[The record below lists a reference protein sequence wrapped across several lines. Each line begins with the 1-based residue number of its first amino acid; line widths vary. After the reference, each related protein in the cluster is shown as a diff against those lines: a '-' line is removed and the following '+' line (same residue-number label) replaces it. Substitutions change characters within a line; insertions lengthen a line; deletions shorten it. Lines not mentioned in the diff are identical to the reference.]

1 LRTQQI
7 IAHET
12 GVTDTVDPMG
22 GSYFLETLTNQV
34 ESSGYEYF
42 RRIEDLGGV
51 IPSLEMGFFQREIA
65 DAAYVYQLEED
76 RKERITVGVNEF
88 FTDEAL
94 DIPLLKVDRAGEQ
107 IQVEK
112 LNQVRRQRDNRDVAE
127 KLRALEQAAKGSDNL
142 MQPLLDAVN
151 SYATLSE
158 MMDVFR
164 SVFGE
169 YNPSWG
175 Y

>member
-1 LRTQQI
+1 ME
-7 IAHET
+7 A
-12 GVTDTVDPMG
+12 
-22 GSYFLETLTNQV
+22 
-34 ESSGYEYF
+34 SGYDYF

-51 IPSLEMGFFQREIA
+51 IPSLESGFFQREIA
-65 DAAYVYQLEED
+65 DAAYVYQQEED
-76 RKERITVGVNEF
+76 RKERITVGVNEYF
-88 FTDEAL
+88 SDDAL
-94 DIPLLKVDRAGEQ
+94 DIPLLQVDRAGEQ
-107 IQVEK
+107 VQIER

-142 MQPLLDAVN
+142 MQPLLNAVN

-164 SVFGE
+164 DVFGE

>member
-1 LRTQQI
+1 
-7 IAHET
+7 
-12 GVTDTVDPMG
+12 M
-22 GSYFLETLTNQV
+22 
-34 ESSGYEYF
+34 
-42 RRIEDLGGV
+42 
-51 IPSLEMGFFQREIA
+51 IPALKSGFFQHEIA
-65 DAAYVYQLEED
+65 EASYLYQLEED

-127 KLRALEQAAKGSDNL
+127 KLRALEQAARGSDNL
-142 MQPLLDAVN
+142 MQPLLDAV
-151 SYATLSE
+151 SAYATLSE

-164 SVFGE
+164 SAFGE